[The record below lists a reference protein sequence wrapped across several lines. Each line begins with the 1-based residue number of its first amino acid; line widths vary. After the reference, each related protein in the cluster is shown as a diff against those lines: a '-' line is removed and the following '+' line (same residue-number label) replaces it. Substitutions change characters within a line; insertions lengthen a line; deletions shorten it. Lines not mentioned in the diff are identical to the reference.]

1 MNMSRGRAHFT
12 ETDVARILKAA
23 VKAGTSVSIEFS
35 SGEIAR
41 VTAASGIAAVMTS
54 SRGNPWDQAIVEL
67 TARSS

>member
-1 MNMSRGRAHFT
+1 MSRGRARFT

-23 VKAGTSVSIEFS
+23 RKAGVSVSIDFS

-41 VTAASGIAAVMTS
+41 VTAASSIAAVMTS
-54 SRGNPWDQAIVEL
+54 SSGDPWDQAIVEL